1 MVAIGDNLNDIPM
14 LEAADYGVATA
25 NGYKELKAVADLE
38 IDGCDKDSVANYLLM
53 EWARDPK
60 LY

>member
-1 MVAIGDNLNDIPM
+1 MAFGDNLNDIPM
-14 LEAADYGVATA
+14 LTAADFSVVVA
-25 NGYKELKAVADLE
+25 NGYPELKRIANLE
-38 IDGCDKDSVANYLLM
+38 IDSCDKDAVANYLLM